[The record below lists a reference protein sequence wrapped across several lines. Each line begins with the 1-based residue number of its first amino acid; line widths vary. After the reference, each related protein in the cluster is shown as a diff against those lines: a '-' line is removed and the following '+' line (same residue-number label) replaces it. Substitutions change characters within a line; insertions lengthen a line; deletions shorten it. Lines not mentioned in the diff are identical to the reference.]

1 MEENINNIP
10 VPKPKNPENLGEQFI
25 NFVEIVK
32 LLRTHCPWDRKQ
44 TNSSIAYLLIEEAYE
59 TLESIQNQNYQEFS
73 KELGDLLLHI
83 VMHSIM
89 AEELSKFSLLDVLK
103 GIKEKLVFRHPHVFG
118 TTEVNGVSDVLRNWE
133 ELKKQEG
140 KKSTLDGVPKSLP
153 ALLRAERIQ
162 EKASKVGF
170 DWEKSQDVL
179 NKVIEEIDELHWAV
193 NSNSEMKIEE
203 EFGDLIF
210 ALVNY
215 ARFIGISPELALQKA
230 NDKFIRRFKSI
241 EEFAEQNN
249 QSLSE
254 MTLEQMDAIWNKTKL
269 NENKTIGWM

>member
-10 VPKPKNPENLGEQFI
+10 VPKPKNPEDLGEQFI

-103 GIKEKLVFRHPHVFG
+103 GIQEKLVFRHPHVFG
-118 TTEVNGVSDVLRNWE
+118 TTEVNGVADVLRNWE

-170 DWEKSQDVL
+170 DWEKSQDVW
-179 NKVIEEIDELHWAV
+179 NKVIEEIDELHRAV
-193 NSNSEMKIEE
+193 NSDSKIKIEE

-249 QSLSE
+249 QFLSE
-254 MTLEQMDAIWNKTKL
+254 MTLEQIDAIWNKTKL
-269 NENKTIGWM
+269 NENKTIKL

>member
-10 VPKPKNPENLGEQFI
+10 IPKPKNPEDLGEQFI

-32 LLRTHCPWDRKQ
+32 LLRIHCPWDRKQ
-44 TNSSIAYLLIEEAYE
+44 TNESIAHLLIEEAYE
-59 TLESIQNQNYQEFS
+59 TLESIQNQDFEEFS

-89 AEELSKFSLLDVLK
+89 AEEISKFSLMDVLK
-103 GIKEKLVFRHPHVFG
+103 GIEEKLVFRHPHVFG
-118 TTEVNGVSDVLRNWE
+118 TTEVNGVEDILRNWE
-133 ELKKQEG
+133 KLKKQEG

-153 ALLRAERIQ
+153 ALLRSERIQ
-162 EKASKVGF
+162 EKTSKIGF
-170 DWEKSQDVL
+170 DWEKSQDVW
-179 NKVIEEIDELHWAV
+179 NKVVEEMDELHGAV
-193 NSNSEMKIEE
+193 SSNNKIKIEE
-203 EFGDLIF
+203 EYGDLIF

-230 NDKFIRRFKSI
+230 NEKFIQRFKSI

-249 QSLSE
+249 KPISE
-254 MTLEQMDAIWNKTKL
+254 LTLDQMDAVWNKTKL
-269 NENKTIGWM
+269 HENKTNG

>member
-179 NKVIEEIDELHWAV
+179 NKVIEEIDELHRAV